1 MSPSGPRPG
10 PEPSPGHSL
19 ASRGRAGILMSSGKQ
34 KEPPSPLA
42 QAGRRSLPLASGKFT
57 IAVPKR
63 GILIMKAERKSKQ
76 HWPASL
82 PGAQLALHCGR
93 RCKVKILAILVPA
106 SLSNA
111 PRETE
116 AAFSYS

>member
-1 MSPSGPRPG
+1 M
-10 PEPSPGHSL
+10 
-19 ASRGRAGILMSSGKQ
+19 
-34 KEPPSPLA
+34 
-42 QAGRRSLPLASGKFT
+42 ASGKFT

-82 PGAQLALHCGR
+82 PGAQLALHFGR
-93 RCKVKILAILVPA
+93 RCKVKILAILAPA